1 MIRVAEFNS
10 AVELVAWLAGQ
21 QQMILA
27 VAPGNEPARVNP
39 ALCDQILPHG
49 LCPAFGELL
58 IVFGAP
64 HRIGVSIYDD
74 VEPGDVGRRLRL
86 SATESSSL
94 PRPP

>member
-64 HRIGVSIYDD
+64 TASVCPFMTMSN
-74 VEPGDVGRRLRL
+74 L
-86 SATESSSL
+86 ATL
-94 PRPP
+94 GGG